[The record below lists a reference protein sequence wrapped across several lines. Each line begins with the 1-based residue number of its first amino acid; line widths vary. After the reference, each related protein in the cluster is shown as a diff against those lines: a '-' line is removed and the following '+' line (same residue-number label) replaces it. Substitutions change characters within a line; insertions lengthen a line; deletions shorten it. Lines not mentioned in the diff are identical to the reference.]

1 MEVPGEAVYK
11 LTGLPE
17 SSLATFE
24 ISRQSAWIVVALN
37 KLSGFGCN
45 ILRVTGLN
53 FLCNCSD

>member
-1 MEVPGEAVYK
+1 MRLCK
-11 LTGLPE
+11 LTDLAE

-24 ISRQSAWIVVALN
+24 ICRQSACIVVVLY
-37 KLSGFGCN
+37 KLLGFGCN